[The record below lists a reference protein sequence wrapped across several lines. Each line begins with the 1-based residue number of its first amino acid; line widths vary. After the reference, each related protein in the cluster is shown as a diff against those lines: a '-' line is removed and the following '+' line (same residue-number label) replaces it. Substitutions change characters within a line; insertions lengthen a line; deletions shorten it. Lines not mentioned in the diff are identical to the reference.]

1 MTKKIVVLG
10 ALSDIAEAMC
20 RLYAA
25 EGADLV
31 ISGRNLDRLSEV
43 SEDLRIRGAGKV
55 VTEALDLASADPEA
69 LISKWS
75 TELDGIDVVLLAYGV
90 LGEQRGLEHDLDAA
104 ARLIDTNFRSAALW
118 SMAAANHFEAARS
131 GSLVVIGSVA
141 GDLPR
146 ALLALRGRTREQ
158 LPNGAHVALYKDA
171 LYANLEL
178 ARQLTG
184 AMRLVFASD
193 GFTMHVQLVRGLDTV
208 PGFERSLLNE
218 LAADAR
224 PSRVVA
230 WPYARFPFGMGLDY
244 ERKFAYFV
252 PGDPHR

>member
-1 MTKKIVVLG
+1 MVL
-10 ALSDIAEAMC
+10 AFDPQRTFVEI
-20 RLYAA
+20 
-25 EGADLV
+25 
-31 ISGRNLDRLSEV
+31 
-43 SEDLRIRGAGKV
+43 
-55 VTEALDLASADPEA
+55 ADPDA
-69 LISKWS
+69 QGYGQLTISMLEPGRQVPLLRYQ
-75 TELDGIDVVLLAYGV
+75 TGDVARFLDPHAVAATLA
-90 LGEQRGLEHDLDAA
+90 RHGL
-104 ARLIDTNFRSAALW
+104 
-118 SMAAANHFEAARS
+118 
-131 GSLVVIGSVA
+131 VA